1 MGIHTFVK
9 ICRSEHSA
17 HHFMQI
23 FISITNYTFAP
34 VCQLLDYCLWAAVP
48 SFYCQLCD
56 TEANLAA
63 LLSACSTLPI
73 EGDRGGLGVWRKK
86 KEIILA
92 SFCSFPVSCLCVAFV
107 HHSSHI
113 FTHIAEYPTHNS
125 SRIQCAV
132 FQPLQNLPYQH
143 SQEIPAPGWHL
154 LFRVLGPRP
163 TGPLLY
169 DQRHWNQLSR
179 ASPSEV
185 WRLEPIEN
193 FS

>member
-1 MGIHTFVK
+1 MEIICILFRILVAWVYIHLLKFVGLNTVHITLCK
-9 ICRSEHSA
+9 FLSQLQITLLHQYASYQIIVFELQFHPSIVNFVILKPTWL
-17 HHFMQI
+17 HFFLLCQV
-23 FISITNYTFAP
+23 AP
-34 VCQLLDYCLWAAVP
+34 
-48 SFYCQLCD
+48 
-56 TEANLAA
+56 
-63 LLSACSTLPI
+63 CSTLPI

-92 SFCSFPVSCLCVAFV
+92 SFCSFPVSCLCIVFV

-169 DQRHWNQLSR
+169 DQRH
-179 ASPSEV
+179 
-185 WRLEPIEN
+185 
-193 FS
+193 